1 MSFHIDWTFSALNS
15 YYEEIEFIYFK
26 WNQKEVLKFEKLI
39 ENELERLSKIQR

>member
-26 WNQKEVLKFEKLI
+26 WNQKEVLKFEKLV
-39 ENELERLSKIQR
+39 ENELERLFKIHR